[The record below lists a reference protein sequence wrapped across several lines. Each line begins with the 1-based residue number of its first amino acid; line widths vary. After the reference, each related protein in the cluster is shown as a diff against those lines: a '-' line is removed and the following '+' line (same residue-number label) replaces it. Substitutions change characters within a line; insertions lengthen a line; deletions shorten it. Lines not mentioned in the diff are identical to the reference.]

1 MCKQTESIAKL
12 TEALVKVQS
21 SMETASKDANNPF
34 FKSKYTTL
42 AGCWDVARKPL
53 SDNGLAVIQTTTF
66 GEGEG
71 NSVIIETTLSHIS
84 GEWIRGSL
92 KMPLT
97 KLDPQAVGSAITYA
111 RRYALSAM
119 IGIVSEEDDDGES
132 AMGRGNTQP
141 NTAQK
146 AEPKQEVKAETPKDK
161 LIKQAYGALMNGL
174 GLKKEQMLSYI
185 QGAIGRDDIHG
196 WGDLTVDEL
205 NEVIAVAKKDAMEK
219 KG

>member
-21 SMETASKDANNPF
+21 VMETATKDANNPF

-53 SDNGLAVIQTTTF
+53 ADNGLAVIQTTTF
-66 GEGEG
+66 DEG
-71 NSVIIETTLSHIS
+71 NSVIVETTLSHIS
-84 GEWIRGSL
+84 GEWVRGSL
-92 KMPLT
+92 KMPLV

-132 AMGRGNTQP
+132 AMGRTNTTQAQP
-141 NTAQK
+141 KPNV
-146 AEPKQEVKAETPKDK
+146 KQEVKQETPKDK
-161 LIKQAYGALMNGL
+161 LIKQAYGVLINGL
-174 GLKKEQMLSYI
+174 KMPKENMLNYLKGVTGKDSI
-185 QGAIGRDDIHG
+185 KNWH
-196 WGDLTVDEL
+196 DLTEDEL
-205 NEVIAVAKKDAMEK
+205 KEVILVAKKDAEGK
-219 KG
+219 